1 MLSSGESAQPAH
13 GVQIDRSEKGTM
25 PIYGVTTMLALVL
38 TLASLRSGGGQTQ
51 ALPNCSTVTADN
63 TDDCVRLNQLQV
75 LGTHNSYHI
84 APPRAVLKVIGP
96 SARDTEYSH
105 RPLDEQL
112 SSLGIRQFE
121 LDVFADPEGGRFARP
136 AALKLVKGLDPVG
149 RELLEPGFKVLH
161 TQDLDFRATCSTL
174 KRCLAVIRDWSRAH
188 PWHVPI
194 MVMIEAKDA
203 PVEDRDGVTFVK
215 PVPIGAAEFLA
226 LDDEIRSVFRADHL
240 LTPDRVRGSHPTLA
254 QAIASDG
261 WPRLRAVRGKV
272 LFALDN
278 TDEHRTEYLRGHPS
292 LEGRVLFVS
301 SPVGEPSA
309 AFLKMNDVLAEED
322 AIGHGV
328 RDGFLVRT
336 RADIPTEEAR
346 SGSTARRDRAFR
358 SGAQYVSTDYP
369 ETSPFGSGY
378 RAFLPDAPELPAR
391 CNPVNAP
398 AGCQSEWLE
407 RPPR

>member
-1 MLSSGESAQPAH
+1 M
-13 GVQIDRSEKGTM
+13 KGIM
-25 PIYGVTTMLALVL
+25 RIYGVTTMLALAL
-38 TLASLRSGGGQTQ
+38 TLPFVRSGGGQTQ
-51 ALPNCSTVTADN
+51 ALPNCSTITAEN
-63 TDDCVRLNQLQV
+63 LDDCVRLNQLQV

-84 APPRAVLKVIGP
+84 APAPAVLALLGP
-96 SARDTEYSH
+96 GARDVEYSH
-105 RPLDEQL
+105 RPLEQQL
-112 SSLGIRQFE
+112 SSLGVRKLEI
-121 LDVFADPEGGRFARP
+121 DVFADPAGGRFARP
-136 AALKLVKGLDPVG
+136 AAFTLVKGLDPVG

-161 TQDLDFRATCSTL
+161 TQDLDFRTTCSTL
-174 KRCLAVIRDWSRAH
+174 KRCLTVIRDWSRAH

-194 MVMIEAKDA
+194 MVMIEAKDT
-203 PVEDRDGVTFVK
+203 PVEDRDGVSFVR
-215 PVPIGAAEFLA
+215 PVPIGAAEFQA
-226 LDDEIRSVFRADHL
+226 LDDEIRSVFMADHL
-240 LTPDRVRGSHPTLA
+240 LTPDRVRGSHRTLA

-261 WPRLRAVRGKV
+261 WPRLRAVRGRV

-322 AIGHGV
+322 AIRQRV

-346 SGSTARRDRAFR
+346 SGSTVRRDRAFR

-378 RAFLPDAPELPAR
+378 RAFLPDAPKLPAR

-398 AGCQSEWLE
+398 RGCRNEWLE
-407 RPPR
+407 RPTR